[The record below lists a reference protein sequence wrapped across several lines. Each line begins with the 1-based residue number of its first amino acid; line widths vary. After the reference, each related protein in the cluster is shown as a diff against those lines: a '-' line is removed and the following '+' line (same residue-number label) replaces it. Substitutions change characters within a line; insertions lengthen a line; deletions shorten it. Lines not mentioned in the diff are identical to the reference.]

1 MNTTAPRSHLGLN
14 GWAFRL
20 LILATGLTFA
30 GFVLLLPVVP
40 LWAARGGAGEVGAG
54 ATTSVFMLT
63 TVLTQLAMPWLLDHG
78 GYRWTFPVGAL
89 LLGVPAPLL
98 LATADIGPL
107 LAVSA
112 VRGIGF
118 GMATVAG
125 SALAARLVPPEQ
137 LGRATGYYGLAVGVP
152 NVFFLSTGVWAALNL
167 GFAAVF
173 WIAAAGP
180 VLGAAAAAGI
190 WILAR
195 DETAGDET
203 AGAAAPAADRDGAGG
218 AAPAGL
224 RLYAALGVPL
234 VAMLVPAVASSAIV
248 TFLSIPLS
256 ESSTTVFTALLAFGV
271 LAVCGRWAAGT
282 LSDRHRRPV
291 LLVYG
296 SVAAVAGIA
305 CTAAALWPAGGAWS
319 GPGPLGTAA
328 AVAGAGLFGAGF
340 GAVQNDTIVIMFRR
354 AGSRAYGTASAVWNI
369 GYDAGTGLGSLILG
383 VVIQTAGYGPAF
395 AAMGAVLAA
404 CLPAAVALAR
414 RPRRVRGRSGGGG
427 PAPADRER
435 G

>member
-1 MNTTAPRSHLGLN
+1 MENSSDVRMNTAARRSHLGLN

-20 LILATGLTFA
+20 LIVATALTFA
-30 GFVLLLPVVP
+30 GFVLLLPIVP
-40 LWAARGGAGEVGAG
+40 LWASRGGAGEVGAG

-63 TVLTQLAMPWLLDHG
+63 TVLTQLAMPWLLNHG

-98 LATADIGPL
+98 LATTDIAPL

-125 SALAARLVPPEQ
+125 SALAARLVPSEQ
-137 LGRATGYYGLAVGVP
+137 LGRATGYYGLAVGLP

-167 GFAAVF
+167 GFATVF

-180 VLGAAAAAGI
+180 VLGAAAAVGI
-190 WILAR
+190 WLLAGNGTVG
-195 DETAGDET
+195 DTAQAGGRSGDAE
-203 AGAAAPAADRDGAGG
+203 AAD
-218 AAPAGL
+218 APTGL
-224 RLYAALGVPL
+224 RLHAALGVPL
-234 VAMLVPAVASSAIV
+234 LAMLAPAIASSAIV

-256 ESSTTVFTALLAFGV
+256 EASTVVFTALLAFGV
-271 LAVCGRWAAGT
+271 MSVCGRWAAGSLT
-282 LSDRHRRPV
+282 DRHRRPV

-296 SVAAVAGIA
+296 SVAAVAGMA
-305 CTAAALWPAGGAWS
+305 FTAAALWPAGEGWS
-319 GPGPLGTAA
+319 GPGTLGAVA
-328 AVAGAGLFGAGF
+328 AVVGAGLFGAGF

-354 AGSRAYGTASAVWNI
+354 AGARSYGTASAVWNI

-383 VVIQTAGYGPAF
+383 VAIQAAGYGVAF
-395 AAMGAVLAA
+395 AAMGAALAA
-404 CLPAAVALAR
+404 CLPAAVTLAR
-414 RPRRVRGRSGGGG
+414 RLR
-427 PAPADRER
+427 
-435 G
+435 